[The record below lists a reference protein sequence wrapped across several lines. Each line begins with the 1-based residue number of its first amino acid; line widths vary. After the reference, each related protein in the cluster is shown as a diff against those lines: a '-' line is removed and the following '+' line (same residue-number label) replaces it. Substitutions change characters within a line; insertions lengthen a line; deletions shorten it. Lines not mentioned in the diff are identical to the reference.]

1 MDATVKIVLCGPES
15 TGKSHLG
22 KKLAADLN
30 IPYVN
35 EFARTFLEENGNVY
49 DQEVLGVIW
58 RKHLEHQKQETP
70 GGSKTVLLDT
80 DLLNFYIWY
89 DERYK
94 HIPSALASA
103 MGEER
108 DHRYLV
114 CYPDIPWEAD
124 LLRENPHDRLRLFDR
139 YIKTLEFL
147 NRPFEVVMETSLSR
161 YENALNAYNKL
172 ISLP

>member
-22 KKLAADLN
+22 KKLAEALEV
-30 IPYVN
+30 PYVN
-35 EFARTFLEENGNVY
+35 EFARTYLEENGNRY
-49 DQEVLGVIW
+49 DQEVLGIIW
-58 RKHLEHQKQETP
+58 RGHLEHQERSIPK
-70 GGSKTVLLDT
+70 GAKSVLLDT

-108 DHRYLV
+108 QHRYLV

-147 NRPFEVVMETSLSR
+147 ERPYEVVMETALSR
-161 YENALNAYNKL
+161 YENAVNAFHKL
-172 ISLP
+172 VSLP